1 MNTGDGEGKMVT
13 VENVKKYYVGS
24 KALDGLS
31 LSIEKGEFV
40 FLIGKSGAGKTT
52 LMNLLTKDQE
62 PDEGSITVNGVKL
75 AQLKSRHLYRYRRFL
90 GIVFQDFRLMED
102 WNVYEN
108 VAFAQRVIEVSPSRI
123 PGRVKEVL
131 ALVGL
136 SGKEQKYPRELS
148 GGEKQRV
155 AIARAIINQPFILL
169 ADEPTRNLDRR
180 NSIEVM
186 KLFEKI
192 NQSGTT
198 VLVVTHNREVVNAL
212 GKRVVTM
219 EDGRIVNDCNPGRY
233 YYGI

>member
-52 LMNLLTKDQE
+52 LMNLLTKDLE

-136 SGKEQKYPRELS
+136 SGKERKYPRELS

>member
-136 SGKEQKYPRELS
+136 SGKERKYPRELS

>member
-1 MNTGDGEGKMVT
+1 VNTGDGEGKMVT

-52 LMNLLTKDQE
+52 LMNLLTKDLE

-136 SGKEQKYPRELS
+136 SGKERKYPRELS

>member
-52 LMNLLTKDQE
+52 LMNLLMKDQE

-136 SGKEQKYPRELS
+136 SGKERKYPRELS

>member
-1 MNTGDGEGKMVT
+1 MVT
-13 VENVKKYYVGS
+13 VENVKKYYVGT
-24 KALDGLS
+24 KAIDGLN
-31 LSIEKGEFV
+31 LSVQKGEFV

-75 AQLKSRHLYRYRRFL
+75 SQLKPRHLYRYRRFL

-108 VAFAQRVIEVSPSRI
+108 IAFAQRVIEVSPSKI
-123 PGRVKEVL
+123 PGRVREVL

-136 SGKEQKYPRELS
+136 KGKERKYPRELS

-186 KLFEKI
+186 HLFEKI

-233 YYGI
+233 YYGV

>member
-1 MNTGDGEGKMVT
+1 MEDGEGKMVT
-13 VENVKKYYVGS
+13 VENVKKYYVGT

-31 LSIEKGEFV
+31 LSVQKGEFV

-75 AQLKSRHLYRYRRFL
+75 AQLKHQHLYRYRRFL
-90 GIVFQDFRLMED
+90 GIVFQDFRLMEE

-108 VAFAQRVIEVSPSRI
+108 IAFAQRVIEVSPSKI

-131 ALVGL
+131 DMVGL
-136 SGKEQKYPRELS
+136 KGKEQKYPRELS

-155 AIARAIINQPFILL
+155 AIARAVINHPFILL

-180 NSIEVM
+180 NSIDVM
-186 KLFEKI
+186 HLFEKI
-192 NQSGTT
+192 NKGGTT

-233 YYGI
+233 YYGV